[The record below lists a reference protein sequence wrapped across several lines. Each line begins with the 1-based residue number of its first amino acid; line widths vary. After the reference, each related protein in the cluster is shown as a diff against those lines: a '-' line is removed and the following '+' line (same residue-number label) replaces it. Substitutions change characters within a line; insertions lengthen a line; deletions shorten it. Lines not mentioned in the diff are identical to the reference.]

1 MRNKRILSGLLAF
14 FAFTALG
21 ISAQQTE
28 KLPPINVKEYTL
40 KNGLRVILHQDR
52 STPIVAVNVWYHVG
66 SKNETPGRSGF
77 AHLFE
82 HLMFQGSKNYDSD
95 YLKVVDELGASN
107 LNGSTNA
114 DRTNYYEVLPSNQLE
129 AALFLEADRMG
140 NLLEAMTQEK
150 LDNQRDV
157 VKNERRQNY
166 DNQPYGTASEKIAA
180 LMYPSTHP
188 YSWTTIGSLGDLTA
202 ASQADV
208 KAFFRQFYLPNNASL
223 VIAGDFDERKTRA
236 WVEKY
241 FGKIKRGPQVMRPNA
256 TKPALQGVVRKEYED
271 SIQLPRVYLV
281 WHTVPLGDK
290 DEAPLDVLASVLSNG
305 RGSRL
310 QSKLVFDKQLSQDVN
325 AGHPTR
331 EIGGVFQITS
341 TARPGK
347 TLAEVEEEI
356 NIEIERIKKEP
367 PTPDEIA
374 RAISRIEAQTIY
386 GLQTVNGKADEIN
399 SNVTFFKKPDVF
411 QAQLDRIRR
420 VTPSEVQRVANTYL
434 NANHL
439 VMNFVPRKER
449 AASQRATAENT
460 STTRPG
466 QKRGPE
472 KDFTKNLPKPGPN
485 PAFTLPAIEKQKLAN
500 GLEVWLVQ
508 NHELPIVSTNLVFR
522 SGGSAD
528 PAGKPGIASITSS
541 LLNTGTKTRSAVEI
555 SNQLADIGATLNPGA
570 GWDSS
575 TVSLQTLTKNLDK
588 ALDIYSDV
596 IVNPAFPDREFD
608 NYKRRALVGF
618 QQRRDNA
625 NATAGVVYNT
635 LLYGREH
642 PYGNPLGG
650 TEASVK
656 AIGRSDIENFHRTF
670 YRPNNAVLIVA
681 GDVTMESI
689 RPKLERAFADWKPA
703 QVPATNIPA
712 AKAFDRPGV
721 YIVDKPGAA
730 QSVINIG
737 HVGVARDNPD
747 FYAIQVMNSILGGGG
762 SARLFMNLRED
773 KGYTYGAYSNFSF
786 RRGAGPFTASAGV
799 QTGVTKESVIE
810 FMKELN
816 GIRGAIPVSEREFD
830 INKESIIRS
839 FPASFETNGQ
849 ITGQLASIVTYG
861 LRDTYFNDFTRNIS
875 AVTMDDLNRVAN
887 KYITPDKMAIV
898 VVGDRAVIEPGLKEL
913 GYPIT
918 LLDAEGNPVA
928 Q

>member
-1 MRNKRILSGLLAF
+1 MRNKKILSGFLAL
-14 FAFTALG
+14 FAFAALG
-21 ISAQQTE
+21 VSAQQAD
-28 KLPPINVKEYTL
+28 KLPPINVKEFTL
-40 KNGLRVILHQDR
+40 KNGLRVILHQDK

-66 SKNETPGRSGF
+66 SKNETKGRSGF

-114 DRTNYYEVLPSNQLE
+114 DRTNYYEVVPSNQLE

-140 NLLEAMTQEK
+140 YLAEAMSQEK

-157 VKNERRQNY
+157 VKNERRQSY

-180 LMYPSTHP
+180 LMYPPTHP
-188 YSWTTIGSLGDLTA
+188 YSWTTIGSLSDLTA

-223 VIAGDFDERKTRA
+223 TIAGDFDERQARA

-241 FGKIKRGPQVMRPNA
+241 FGKIKRGPNVVRPNPA
-256 TKPALQGVVRKEYED
+256 RPALQGVIRKEYED
-271 SIQLPRVYLV
+271 SIQLPRVYMV
-281 WHTVPLGDK
+281 WHTVPRGDK
-290 DEAPLDVLASVLSNG
+290 DEPPLDVLASILSNG

-310 QSKLVFDKQLSQDVN
+310 QSKLVFEKQLAQDVF

-331 EIGGVFQITS
+331 EIGGAFQISS

-347 TLAEVEEEI
+347 TLAEIEEDI

-367 PTPDEIA
+367 PTADEIA
-374 RAISRIEAQTIY
+374 RAISRIEAQTIF
-386 GLQTVNGKADEIN
+386 GLQTVDNKADELN
-399 SNVTFFKKPDVF
+399 SNVTFFKRPNAF
-411 QAQLDRIRR
+411 QEELDSLRR
-420 VTPSEVQRVANTYL
+420 VNPAEVQRVANTYL

-449 AASQRATAENT
+449 AASQTASADNT
-460 STTRPG
+460 GTTKPG
-466 QKRGPE
+466 EKRGPA
-472 KDFTKNLPKPGPN
+472 KDYSRNLPRPGPDPVFN
-485 PAFTLPAIEKQKLAN
+485 LPTIEKQKLPN

-508 NHELPIVSTNLVFR
+508 NHELPIVSMNLVFK

-528 PAGKPGIASITSS
+528 PAGKPGIASITSG

-575 TVSLQTLTKNLDK
+575 TVSLQTLTKNLDR

-596 IVNPAFPDREFD
+596 VVNASFPDREFD
-608 NYKRRALVGF
+608 NYKRRALVQF

-625 NATAGVVYNT
+625 NATAGVVYNS
-635 LLYGREH
+635 LLYGKDH
-642 PYGNPLGG
+642 PYGRPLGG
-650 TEASVK
+650 TEVSVK
-656 AIGRSDIENFHRTF
+656 SIGRSDLQDYHRAF

-681 GDVTMESI
+681 GDVTLVSI
-689 RPKLERAFADWKPA
+689 LPKLERAFADWKPG
-703 QVPATNIPA
+703 QVPNFFMPE
-712 AKAFDRPGV
+712 AKTFDRPGV
-721 YIVDKPGAA
+721 YLVDKPGAA

-737 HVGVARDNPD
+737 QVGVSRDNPD

-816 GIRGAIPVSEREFD
+816 GIRGAIPISEREFE

-839 FPASFETNGQ
+839 FPATFETNGQ
-849 ITGQLASIVTYG
+849 VSGQLASMVTYG
-861 LRDTYFNDFTRNIS
+861 LPDTYFNDFTRKIA
-875 AVTMDDLNRVAN
+875 AVTMEDVNRVAN
-887 KYITPDKMAIV
+887 RYITPDKMAIV
-898 VVGDRAVIEPGLKEL
+898 VVGDRKVVEPGLKQL

-918 LLDAEGNPVA
+918 LLDPEGNVVA